1 MSPRGIPSWGPT
13 KMNIF
18 KKGLMA
24 AMVVMF
30 AALMFFL
37 GVVSNNGQG
46 SILTI
51 GAVLLVFM
59 IGYILWPLGRQIA
72 LYRDGRFLVGTID
85 NVIFER
91 NSSLTLTAV
100 GWRSLTQY
108 NGVLKYS
115 RAEEMNSGELKR
127 LSSFLDTKL
136 GLFAIVVADGS
147 QRAVWG
153 LLRAD
158 NKAWAPREQ
167 RVVG

>member
-1 MSPRGIPSWGPT
+1 MSDIRTMYFNASTTERITHMSNGTNAQSSVAELPAVPEEVAAMSPRGIPSWGPT

-59 IGYILWPLGRQIA
+59 IGYILWPPSLVRH
-72 LYRDGRFLVGTID
+72 RFPCRMI
-85 NVIFER
+85 
-91 NSSLTLTAV
+91 SA
-100 GWRSLTQY
+100 
-108 NGVLKYS
+108 
-115 RAEEMNSGELKR
+115 M
-127 LSSFLDTKL
+127 
-136 GLFAIVVADGS
+136 
-147 QRAVWG
+147 
-153 LLRAD
+153 
-158 NKAWAPREQ
+158 
-167 RVVG
+167 